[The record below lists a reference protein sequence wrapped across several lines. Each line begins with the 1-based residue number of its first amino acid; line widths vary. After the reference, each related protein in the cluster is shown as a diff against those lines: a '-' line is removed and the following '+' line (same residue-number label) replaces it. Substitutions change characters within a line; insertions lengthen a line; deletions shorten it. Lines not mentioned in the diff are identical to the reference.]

1 MKEYFQLQIRMIN
14 RMFKEMGISPAFAYL
29 IFFVGFSGISLLLFY
44 KTSLAPYFYLLMF
57 SSLSLKLSETKR
69 IEFLKFT
76 YKDNFYKRIRLL
88 ENLLIALPFFVFL
101 LYKLE
106 FLVAL
111 CLLVVAV
118 LSSVIQIKSFVNF
131 TTPTP
136 FSRKPFE
143 FLVGFRKTIFIFPF
157 IYLLTGIAV
166 YIGNFNLG
174 IFSML
179 LVFVVILNFFSQPEE
194 EYFVWIFNQ
203 NPKQFLLSK
212 IRISI
217 QYTTVLMLPSFSIL
231 IVAFYSDFLII
242 ALFLFIAYLFVI
254 TVVVA
259 KYSTFPKEMS
269 IMQGFLFVISI
280 FFPPLLLFVIPYFY
294 SLSLRQ
300 LNTYL
305 K

>member
-29 IFFVGFSGISLLLFY
+29 IFFVGFSGISLFLFY
-44 KTSLAPYFYLLMF
+44 KTSLAPYFYLLIF

-69 IEFLKFT
+69 TEFLKFT

-88 ENLLIALPFFVFL
+88 ENLLLALPFFVFL

-111 CLLVVAV
+111 CLLVVAG
-118 LSSVIQIKSFVNF
+118 LTSLIQIKSLGNF

-203 NPKQFLLSK
+203 NPKLFLLCK

-217 QYTTVLMLPSFSIL
+217 QYSTVLMLPSFTVL

-294 SLSLRQ
+294 SLSLKQ